1 MAGETET
8 MLREREFVAL
18 LQEFAGVKA
27 NGVWG
32 PYTAAALVH
41 KLGLARVEWAA
52 GSAPEV
58 PVIKVAIDAGHG
70 MGNRLAGVMDPGLE
84 WGDLA
89 EAEVTLDWALEL
101 EAALGAVKVP
111 TWRTWDSGLGV
122 DCPMESRAWRARM
135 AGCTHLVSFHL
146 NDSEDPASTG
156 LEVLYNGDGD
166 LARVVIGAVA
176 PSMRG
181 LRVMGARQR
190 TDLRVLKFEGRAV
203 MINLG
208 FIGSAKDR
216 ALFLDP
222 AVRRAAC
229 ASLAMAIKRDGVG
242 DVIG

>member
-18 LQEFAGVKA
+18 LQELAGVKA

-41 KLGLARVEWAA
+41 KLGLARVEWAPGTEPA
-52 GSAPEV
+52 V

-70 MGNRLAGVMDPGLE
+70 MGNRLAGKFDRGLE
-84 WGDLA
+84 SPGIWEAHVVMEWA
-89 EAEVTLDWALEL
+89 EALFAALE
-101 EAALGAVKVP
+101 AVKVP
-111 TWRTWDSGLGV
+111 AWMTRTEGNT
-122 DCPMESRAWRARM
+122 DCPVEIRGWRARM

-146 NDSEDPASTG
+146 NDAEDPEATG
-156 LEVLYNGDGD
+156 LEVLYNGDAD
-166 LARVVIGAVA
+166 LARVVMQAVA
-176 PSMRG
+176 PCMRA
-181 LRVMGARQR
+181 LRVMGVRQR
-190 TDLRVLKFEGRAV
+190 TDLRVLKFDGRAV

-229 ASLAMAIKRDGVG
+229 ASLAMALKRDGVG